1 MIDKKKLHIV
11 SASTVAALL
20 IVFFIPFETA
30 GRIIAAVLLVA
41 IAVTASILIK
51 KRSIPSL
58 NQHQVLMIMSIIT
71 VVYLMLFYLTGFE
84 FGFVKNPYA
93 LKIRFVFE
101 RLIPIAA
108 IIVSSEIYRHVMR
121 AQEDKAADI
130 LAFITCVLGEMIACS
145 TASVAI
151 SSFNHFMELVAE
163 TLFPAIT
170 ANLLFHYLVR
180 RYGIWPNVVYR
191 SLTTLYVYLIP
202 ISPGMAPSLES
213 FIKMLL
219 PAGIFLFIDSLF
231 ERKRRY
237 ALGKKSRFAVPITVL
252 AVAIMLSTVMLI
264 SNQFRYGLIVIATG
278 SMTGEIN
285 KGDAAIFEQYD
296 DQLIVEG
303 QVIVF
308 NKNNTQ
314 IVHRVDGIEIIN
326 GKKRYYTKGDANDGR
341 DSGFIYDSN
350 IVGIV
355 NYKIPYIGYPSLFL
369 RGLFKR

>member
-20 IVFFIPFETA
+20 IVFLIPFDVA
-30 GRIIAAVLLVA
+30 GRIIAAVMLTA
-41 IAVTASILIK
+41 IATTTSILIK

-58 NQHQVLMIMSIIT
+58 NQHQVLMIVSVIT
-71 VVYLMLFYLTGFE
+71 VVYLMLFYLTGLE
-84 FGFVKNPYA
+84 FGFIKNPYA
-93 LKIRFVFE
+93 LKIQFVFE

-108 IIVSSEIYRHVMR
+108 IIISSEIYRHVMR

-130 LAFITCVLGEMIACS
+130 LAFVACIFGEMIACS
-145 TASVAI
+145 TVSVAI

-170 ANLLFHYLVR
+170 ANLLFHYIVR
-180 RYGIWPNVVYR
+180 RYGIWPNIVYR
-191 SLTTLYVYLIP
+191 ALTTLYVYLIP
-202 ISPGMAPSLES
+202 ISPAMEPSLES

-219 PAGIFLFIDSLF
+219 PAGIFLFIDAMF

-237 ALGKKSRFAVPITVL
+237 ALGKKSRLAVPITVL

-264 SNQFRYGLIVIATG
+264 SNQFRYGLLVIATG

-285 KGDAAIFEQYD
+285 RGDAAIFERYE
-296 DQLIVEG
+296 DQLIEEG

-308 NKNNTQ
+308 QKGKPQ

-341 DSGFIYDSN
+341 DAGYIHDSD
-350 IVGIV
+350 IVGVV
-355 NYKIPYIGYPSLFL
+355 NHKIPYIGFPSLLL
-369 RGLFKR
+369 RSLFER